1 MAKMKRKVSP
11 QKIVASSTAHT
22 GANPREEFFD
32 PVLPVIDE
40 HRRRVEIC
48 LEAVRVEGESFGK
61 GTKAAQARLEKT
73 MRKVWGDIDPASRA
87 LVTTQP
93 TTMLGAVFL
102 LQYLMM
108 QFDEYGDCTSI
119 PDTIDDEPWPFLAF
133 RTLATGLVQMQHETA
148 E

>member
-1 MAKMKRKVSP
+1 MTKRTAS
-11 QKIVASSTAHT
+11 KIVAGTTTHT
-22 GANPREEFFD
+22 GADPREFFD
-32 PVLPVIDE
+32 PVLPAIDA
-40 HRRRVEIC
+40 HRKRVEIV

-61 GTKAAQARLEKT
+61 GTKAAQDRLEKT
-73 MRKVWGDIDPASRA
+73 MRKVWVSLDPPARA

-93 TTMLGAVFL
+93 TTLLGAVAL

-108 QFDEYGDCTSI
+108 QFDEHGDCTWI

-133 RTLATGLVQMQHETA
+133 RTVASALLQMQPAAA